1 MVAVKTILCSLT
13 ALLASMVTARVSDN
27 KFCDINNTTTR
38 DGESIIYSIYYSA
51 AGLYVIAG
59 SANFSNKLEKLDE
72 KTVYHAVGK
81 GSSNSKYDWIYKV
94 RDRYETYIDTTTM
107 QPLKFIRD
115 VEEGKHKK
123 YENITFNHAAQTVIT
138 DTGIVKVPPCIQDV
152 LSTIYFARNL
162 DFSKYEKNEKIP
174 FQMFLEGQV
183 YNLHIRYLGKEEIK
197 TTFGKFKAIK
207 FKALLVEGTIFSGG
221 ENMIV
226 WVSDDGNKVPV
237 RVQSPISIGSI
248 KADMVD
254 FRNLRYPLSS
264 LKKK

>member
-1 MVAVKTILCSLT
+1 MDSPSRVVVLLMLQNLLSETRAVTID
-13 ALLASMVTARVSDN
+13 A
-27 KFCDINNTTTR
+27 
-38 DGESIIYSIYYSA
+38 
-51 AGLYVIAG
+51 
-59 SANFSNKLEKLDE
+59 
-72 KTVYHAVGK
+72 
-81 GSSNSKYDWIYKV
+81 
-94 RDRYETYIDTTTM
+94 
-107 QPLKFIRD
+107 
-115 VEEGKHKK
+115 
-123 YENITFNHAAQTVIT
+123 
-138 DTGIVKVPPCIQDV
+138 
-152 LSTIYFARNL
+152 
-162 DFSKYEKNEKIP
+162 SKYEKNEKIP

-254 FRNLRYPLSS
+254 FRNLRFPLSS